1 MRTKVKA
8 STLTIVVAP
17 VHAGAAISNDPL
29 SYLIGAIIALLIMGY
44 LVYTLIRPEK
54 F

>member
-1 MRTKVKA
+1 MKTNALKSFMLLVAVPDPSGSVA
-8 STLTIVVAP
+8 SN
-17 VHAGAAISNDPL
+17 GPL

-44 LVYTLIRPEK
+44 LVYTLLRPDK